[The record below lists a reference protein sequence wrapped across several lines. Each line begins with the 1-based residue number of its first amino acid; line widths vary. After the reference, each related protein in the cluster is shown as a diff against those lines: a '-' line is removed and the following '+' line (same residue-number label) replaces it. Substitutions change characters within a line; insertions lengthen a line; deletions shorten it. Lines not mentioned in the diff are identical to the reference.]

1 MKNTYLAI
9 TPAIGVT
16 FCSLLAGTAHAG
28 QLTAQG
34 NVNALT
40 DFNQMGAL
48 TGTAAFDEGPVNQ
61 NVPLNQYAAQ
71 GLTWVTGNFAAIL
84 PGITSTGDA
93 SAPFYQS
100 DPQYFPQPIKNGGVQ
115 VMNYVYFGG
124 VAVFNTDITQVGLT
138 AGRNGNQFLTAWNKQ
153 GGLIGQVNWVPA
165 NDASF
170 IGIDTKGVPIGM
182 IAYGNDDMFNGAT
195 YNVGGST
202 IMADTWV
209 WAKGTCANDAACDDK
224 DMCNGAETCVAGKC
238 VAGELLA
245 CTDDNGCTDDSC
257 DKLLGCVFA
266 DNVAPCEDVDA
277 CTVDTVCA
285 DGVCG
290 GGEALACE
298 DDMDVCTAE
307 MCDPDKG
314 CINDPIPGCCKDDA
328 GCLPEE
334 NCDLDANVCVP
345 DLPDTTT
352 GDESTGG
359 GTTSGT
365 TDGTTDGTTTD
376 EGTGAATVTDGST
389 GEPTT
394 AGTTTGEP
402 GSTSGGTGTGG
413 GEPLTTTSEPDT
425 TSAPTTGASA
435 GGSTGTAES
444 ESDVATETTSIDDG
458 GGCGCRSSG
467 AGDALGALASLGLG
481 LLLRRRRRAA

>member
-1 MKNTYLAI
+1 MNYTYLAS
-9 TPAIGVT
+9 TPVIGVAT
-16 FCSLLAGTAHAG
+16 CFFFAGTAHAG

-61 NVPLNQYAAQ
+61 DVPLNQYAAQ
-71 GLTWVTGNFAAIL
+71 GLTWATGDFAAIL
-84 PGITSTGDA
+84 PGIMSTGTA
-93 SAPFYQS
+93 NAPFYQS
-100 DPQYFPQPIKNGGVQ
+100 DAQYFPQPIKNGGVQ
-115 VMNYVYFGG
+115 VMNYVFFGG
-124 VAVFNTDITQVGLT
+124 VATFNIDITQVGMT

-182 IAYGNDDMFNGAT
+182 IAYGNDDVFNGVP

-209 WAKGTCANDAACDDK
+209 WSKGACANDAACDDK
-224 DMCNGAETCVAGKC
+224 DTCNGAETCMAGKC
-238 VAGELLA
+238 LPGAPLE
-245 CTDDNGCTDDSC
+245 CIDDNGCTDNSC
-257 DKLLGCVFA
+257 DKLLGCVFT

-307 MCDPDKG
+307 LCDPNQG
-314 CINDPIPGCCKDDA
+314 CITDPIPGCCKDDA

-334 NCDLDANVCVP
+334 SCDLDANVCVP
-345 DLPDTTT
+345 DLPDTST
-352 GDESTGG
+352 GGESTGG
-359 GTTSGT
+359 TTTGEGTTGEGT
-365 TDGTTDGTTTD
+365 
-376 EGTGAATVTDGST
+376 TGAATVTDGTT

-413 GEPLTTTSEPDT
+413 GEPLTTTNEPET
-425 TSAPTTGASA
+425 TSTPTTGASA
-435 GGSTGTAES
+435 GDSTGPAES
-444 ESDVATETTSIDDG
+444 ESDVATETTSIDDDS
-458 GGCGCRSSG
+458 GCGCRSSG
-467 AGDALGALASLGLG
+467 AGDALGTLASLGLG